1 MSCLPKKLLMN
12 VQKSRAFFQGE
23 ARHITETNLYM
34 LRSLSLQSSALLL
47 LLSVAITIWFH
58 SPVLTLAY
66 ASVLLVQMGLCGISN
81 FCFSKLLRHPQWLH
95 GLIILYLLSLLIFVT
110 VISIVPYLDRP
121 GVFFSLIV
129 LTLQLVFLLPFWE
142 QTVITLV
149 STMIFLVFSYFYKSG
164 IAFSYDLFTAGM
176 GWVLGL
182 MLHRAMFLLRVREH
196 ELNQEL
202 LRVSTTDALTGLANK
217 ETTERQITQSLN
229 AMQSHQSCA
238 LVLVVPEGLKQIAD
252 IDGREQSDY
261 LLCKMGDIFTGLA
274 GKADIVG
281 RTDDDE
287 FMLLMD
293 GVSNDAQAERRI
305 LAIGNAV
312 EELTSLDGQCA
323 LLCAIGVALY
333 PRDGECF
340 AALYRKADQAL
351 RQQEGTV
358 E

>member
-1 MSCLPKKLLMN
+1 MRCLTCLPKNLLSN
-12 VQKSRAFFQGE
+12 VRKSRAFFQGE
-23 ARHITETNLYM
+23 ARHITENNLYM

-47 LLSVAITIWFH
+47 LLSVVITIWFH

-66 ASVLLVQMGLCGISN
+66 MSILLVQMGLCGISN
-81 FCFSKLLRHPQWLH
+81 FCFTKLLQHPQRLH

-110 VISIVPYLDRP
+110 VVSIVPYLDRP

-149 STMIFLVFSYFYKSG
+149 STLVFLVCSYFCKSG
-164 IAFSYDLFTAGM
+164 IAFYYDLFTAGM

-182 MLHRAMFLLRVREH
+182 LLHRTMFLLRVREH

-217 ETTERQITQSLN
+217 ETTERQITQSLS
-229 AMQSHQSCA
+229 AMQSRQSCA

-252 IDGREQSDY
+252 IDGREQSDR
-261 LLCKMGDIFTGLA
+261 LLCKLGNILTGFA
-274 GKADIVG
+274 EKTDIVG

-293 GVSNDAQAERRI
+293 GVATDAQAERRI
-305 LAIGNAV
+305 LAISAAI

-323 LLCAIGVALY
+323 LLCAIGAALY

-340 AALYRKADQAL
+340 AALYHKADQAL
-351 RQQEGTV
+351 RQ
-358 E
+358 